1 MWLVSLALLG
11 AWCYWDVGTCCSPVL
26 GVALVAQCGPRG
38 TSGAFS
44 LCQDLHSDE
53 GMPATLLCKG
63 HGLDPQIPIPFPLHK
78 GWGVMAGTWRTL
90 WDME

>member
-1 MWLVSLALLG
+1 MWSTGDIWGLLF
-11 AWCYWDVGTCCSPVL
+11 VP
-26 GVALVAQCGPRG
+26 
-38 TSGAFS
+38 
-44 LCQDLHSDE
+44 DLHSDE